1 MPDSGGVFFG
11 GKQLNRLDG
20 KIAIVTGS
28 TQGLGEEIAYHF
40 AQAGVS
46 GLVICG
52 RNAGKGRTVAKSIEE
67 TSETSVKFVQ
77 ADLGIVDDC
86 RTVVYVADNEFGR
99 VDILV
104 NAAAITDRGNLL
116 NTTPD
121 LFDQIYSVNVR
132 GPFFLMQ
139 ETVKIMI
146 RERIPGSIVNIGSM
160 SALSGQPFIIAYCTS
175 KGALATLTRNAG
187 FSLLRNRIR
196 VNQLNIRW
204 MHTDGEDRIQ
214 KRYHGATDDWASR
227 AGQELPAGRLIDP
240 AEVAR
245 SVAFL
250 VSDDSGMMTGSIIN
264 FDQSVWGAS
273 DGSPAVPA
281 DVLCE

>member
-1 MPDSGGVFFG
+1 MPDSGGVCVG
-11 GKQLNRLDG
+11 GVQLNRLDG

-86 RTVVYVADNEFGR
+86 RTVVDVADNEFGR

-116 NTTPD
+116 NTTPE

-196 VNQLNIRW
+196 VNQLNIGW
-204 MHTDGEDRIQ
+204 MYTDGEDRIQ
-214 KRYHGATDDWASR
+214 KRYHGATDDWALR
-227 AGQELPAGRLIDP
+227 AGQELPVGRLIDP
-240 AEVAR
+240 AEVAKA
-245 SVAFL
+245 VAFL
-250 VSDDSGMMTGSIIN
+250 VSDDSGIMTGSIIN

-273 DGSPAVPA
+273 DGAPAAPVDA
-281 DVLCE
+281 LCE